1 MDSLNFLYP
10 IESTSFNE
18 LRGDLSAIEIPDSL
32 SFQTKRIYYI
42 SNVPSD
48 SIRGAHAHK
57 ELKQIF
63 FALLGNF
70 TLKVTDGN
78 KTDTVKVASQSDGYF
93 LPSGFWR
100 ELTDFSNDAICLVLA
115 SEHFDEKDYL
125 IDISEYLAW
134 KNSNES

>member
-10 IESTSFNE
+10 IELTSFNE
-18 LRGDLSAIEIPDSL
+18 IRGDLSAIEIPDSL
-32 SFQTKRIYYI
+32 SFQTKRIYFI

-63 FALLGNF
+63 FALLGSF
-70 TLKVTDGN
+70 TLKVTDG
-78 KTDTVKVASQSDGYF
+78 KTTDQVKVASQSTGFF
-93 LPSGFWR
+93 LPNGFWR
-100 ELTDFSNDAICLVLA
+100 ELSDFSQGAICLVLA

-125 IDISEYLAW
+125 NEMSDYLSW